1 MSMTTERSTGTGRVC
16 ALGALLL
23 AAAVALLPAA
33 RAADAAHP
41 AENVVRE
48 AAERVLA
55 RLEAEKNVIE
65 SNPGR
70 VYDLAQSIILPH
82 FDFERM
88 SRWVLGRHWRDASE
102 AQRERFTEEFR
113 TLLVRTYARALA
125 EYSEQEV
132 EFLAT
137 RERSEDDVQVRTEV
151 RQSGGPPI
159 PIHYSMHRTDGSW
172 KVYDVTV
179 EGISYVRNFRT
190 ELNAE
195 IASKGLETVIR
206 RLEREAGLR
215 EGEDGEGGEDDEA
228 DAADAEG

>member
-1 MSMTTERSTGTGRVC
+1 MTTARLTGCGRAA

-23 AAAVALLPAA
+23 AAAMALLPAA
-33 RAADAAHP
+33 RAADQPHP
-41 AENVVRE
+41 AEETVRE
-48 AAERVLA
+48 AADRVLA

-65 SNPGR
+65 SNPAR

-137 RERSEDDVQVRTEV
+137 RERAEDDVLVRTEV

-159 PIHYSMHRTDGSW
+159 PIHYSMHRTDGTW
-172 KVYDVTV
+172 KVYDVTID
-179 EGISYVRNFRT
+179 GISLVTNYRSAFSSQIRQGGVERLIDRLAERN
-190 ELNAE
+190 A
-195 IASKGLETVIR
+195 A
-206 RLEREAGLR
+206 LR
-215 EGEDGEGGEDDEA
+215 S
-228 DAADAEG
+228 